1 MLLYLLA
8 VVMDEPPALP
18 AAQADAPPHIYL
30 HPPTDGCDSRSA
42 DEVVVCGSKD
52 LDARYRL
59 KPVENDKGFEDKP
72 LLAAMKLG
80 KGALSL
86 HGANG
91 VDGTTAAMITFKI
104 PF

>member
-8 VVMDEPPALP
+8 VVMDEPSPLP
-18 AAQADAPPHIYL
+18 AAQPDAPPHIYL
-30 HPPTDGCDSRSA
+30 HPTTNDCDSRNA

-52 LDARYRL
+52 LEARYRL
-59 KPVENDKGFEDKP
+59 KPVEDVRDFEERP
-72 LLAAMKLG
+72 LMAARKLG
-80 KGALSL
+80 KGMLSL